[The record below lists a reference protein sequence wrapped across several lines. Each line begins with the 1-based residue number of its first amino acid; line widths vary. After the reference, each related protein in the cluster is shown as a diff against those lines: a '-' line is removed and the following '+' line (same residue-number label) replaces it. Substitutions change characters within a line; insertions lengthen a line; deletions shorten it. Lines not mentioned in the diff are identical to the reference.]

1 MVFNDNDIMK
11 DHYKSDFHR
20 FNLKRKM
27 GNLPPVAEDL
37 FNKKVEEW
45 NNANEEKSKGSQHLK
60 KNKPKKEK
68 KLTQPKAT
76 PEPQE
81 QTKGTI
87 QRQPRTYAPIHSEGQ
102 EAEEAE
108 EGEVVEKREEE
119 MLDEKIESAPTLTL
133 KHSLFDK
140 HISPDFPR
148 NIEYMTKTFGFYIPE
163 IDYLKDLPGL
173 IRYLGE
179 KISIGNTCIYCE
191 RTFHSLDAV
200 RDHMRAVSHCK
211 ILWEDNEGEYEEF
224 YDLEAAD
231 ARFKVFLAGE
241 EHEDTNAYVSS
252 SNELVLCDKRVALGH
267 RALQHYYKQKPRGT
281 TEIQLM
287 SSLLQEHKR
296 MAAIENQK
304 KSNLDTIAIR
314 KQYAMSLKVGL
325 VNNQQKHFRDKNPL

>member
-1 MVFNDNDIMK
+1 MIFNDNDIMK
-11 DHYKSDFHR
+11 EHYKSDFHR

-68 KLTQPKAT
+68 KQTQPT
-76 PEPQE
+76 PAEPQE
-81 QTKGTI
+81 QSKPTI
-87 QRQPRTYAPIHSEGQ
+87 QTQPRTYAPLHSE
-102 EAEEAE
+102 EHVE
-108 EGEVVEKREEE
+108 EGEKGEEE
-119 MLDEKIESAPTLTL
+119 ILDEKIEAAPSLTL

-140 HISPDFPR
+140 HVSPDFPR
-148 NIEYMTKTFGFYIPE
+148 NIEYMTKTFGFFIPE

-191 RTFHSLDAV
+191 RTFHSMDAV

-231 ARFKVFLAGE
+231 ARFKVFLSGNE
-241 EHEDTNAYVSS
+241 QHEDTNAYVSS
-252 SNELVLCDKRVALGH
+252 SNELVLCDKGVALGH

-296 MAAIENQK
+296 MAAIESQK
-304 KSNLDTIAIR
+304 KTNLDTIAIR
-314 KQYAMSLKVGL
+314 KQYAMSLKVGF
-325 VNNQQKHFRDKNPL
+325 VNNQQKHFRDRNPL